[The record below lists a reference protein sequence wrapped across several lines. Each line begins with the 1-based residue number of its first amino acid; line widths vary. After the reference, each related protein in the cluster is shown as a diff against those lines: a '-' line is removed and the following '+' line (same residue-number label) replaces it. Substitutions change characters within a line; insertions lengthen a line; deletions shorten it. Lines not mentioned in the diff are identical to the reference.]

1 MEQIPLASDVCN
13 IITQCG
19 RDSFFAMSWPT
30 VPDAVNKIYAN
41 LGELG
46 PDVQRLVDRLNEYA
60 VEGAREL
67 YEVMD

>member
-1 MEQIPLASDVCN
+1 VL
-13 IITQCG
+13 
-19 RDSFFAMSWPT
+19 
-30 VPDAVNKIYAN
+30 DAVHKVYAN

-67 YEVMD
+67 YEVME